1 MLHMHSQ
8 QRLGLAAAYFMS
20 QQGAGERVGGA
31 QGADICECKYL
42 WGEKLGK
49 KKSAGVLWQLCWPLV
64 SSKVKDA
71 GVLCEQSAGVYDKV
85 FSDES

>member
-49 KKSAGVLWQLCWPLV
+49 KKNLQGFCGSFAGHWFLQR
-64 SSKVKDA
+64 
-71 GVLCEQSAGVYDKV
+71 
-85 FSDES
+85 